1 MLRRNDGHEN
11 HFWALRHLDLTLD
24 HGESLAVIG
33 PNGAG
38 KSTLLLALA
47 GILEPTEGEIET
59 HGRVS
64 TLLTLGAGLRAW
76 T

>member
-1 MLRRNDGHEN
+1 MLRRERRPREPLLGAPPPRS
-11 HFWALRHLDLTLD
+11 FTLA

-47 GILEPTEGEIET
+47 GILEPTEGEIVDP
-59 HGRVS
+59 RS
-64 TLLTLGAGLRAW
+64 GLDAC
-76 T
+76 